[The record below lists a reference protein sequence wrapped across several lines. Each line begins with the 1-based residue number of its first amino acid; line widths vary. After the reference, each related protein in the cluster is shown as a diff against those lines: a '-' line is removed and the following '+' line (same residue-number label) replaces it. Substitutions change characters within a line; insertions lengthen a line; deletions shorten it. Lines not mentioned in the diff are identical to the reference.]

1 MESRKGQPLK
11 ILYSDFY
18 SETVL
23 DIVQDNNDAQ
33 FYILLYFS
41 TFSNM
46 HILNTPVVRQTRF
59 SVTERNKVK
68 LSSTLLLCC

>member
-1 MESRKGQPLK
+1 MESWKGQPLK

-33 FYILLYFS
+33 F
-41 TFSNM
+41 
-46 HILNTPVVRQTRF
+46 LNT
-59 SVTERNKVK
+59 S
-68 LSSTLLLCC
+68 LLFDVF

>member
-33 FYILLYFS
+33 F
-41 TFSNM
+41 
-46 HILNTPVVRQTRF
+46 LNTSLLFDVFLICIYSKGPCSET
-59 SVTERNKVK
+59 NKVFRY
-68 LSSTLLLCC
+68 

>member
-33 FYILLYFS
+33 F
-41 TFSNM
+41 
-46 HILNTPVVRQTRF
+46 LNT
-59 SVTERNKVK
+59 S
-68 LSSTLLLCC
+68 LLFDVF

>member
-1 MESRKGQPLK
+1 MESRKGQPFK

-33 FYILLYFS
+33 F
-41 TFSNM
+41 
-46 HILNTPVVRQTRF
+46 LNT
-59 SVTERNKVK
+59 S
-68 LSSTLLLCC
+68 LLFDVF

>member
-23 DIVQDNNDAQ
+23 DNVQDNDAQ

-41 TFSNM
+41 AFSNM
-46 HILNTPVVRQTRF
+46 HILKRP
-59 SVTERNKVK
+59 
-68 LSSTLLLCC
+68 L

>member
-1 MESRKGQPLK
+1 MESRKGQSLK

-33 FYILLYFS
+33 F
-41 TFSNM
+41 
-46 HILNTPVVRQTRF
+46 LNT
-59 SVTERNKVK
+59 S
-68 LSSTLLLCC
+68 LLFDVF

>member
-46 HILNTPVVRQTRF
+46 HILKRP
-59 SVTERNKVK
+59 
-68 LSSTLLLCC
+68 L